1 MRLLKIGRDVSC
13 DIVLHSDKVSAL
25 HAELTLLDN
34 GDMLLED
41 KGSYNGTFVMG
52 QPVKPGKPVKVVRG
66 DAVTFADVELQWMQ
80 VPMPEDNSRYKAIW
94 GVGSHFN
101 NDIQLSGPT
110 VSRYHATIKR
120 EKDNKTYIFDHSKN
134 GTTVDGRKIAPNTA
148 CRITRKSV
156 VVCGG
161 VPLDMNRLD
170 WPEPVWKYVGIAA
183 AAIVILAGLGLG
195 IWKWVGSA
203 SKMDDSELYARYNN
217 SVVLLIGVYHYE
229 LEIEGINM
237 ATLPRDFPL
246 PLKFVRSENG
256 FRSVSGLFSDRIISQ
271 FGRYSG
277 TGFFVSEDGK
287 LVTNLHVAKPWL
299 ADNQIKG
306 LEASLKEIYAKWAA
320 QKDFVGIVTSDGAT
334 PYSAYTSLIKVK
346 GVLDDILLI
355 PQGRY
360 ISSENAVTCR
370 VLSAGEDI
378 DNDVALVQSERA
390 ELPSGCRYI
399 NVTDSMNV
407 DDRQLHV
414 GKHIYTIGFPF
425 GLGLQD
431 DKSEKGIQVL
441 GRGGNIIQADTEY
454 RFGFDAASFH
464 GASGS
469 PIFDEKGMLIG
480 VLNSGVDV
488 IQGFN
493 YGIKAKYVK
502 ELLESPYKK

>member
-34 GDMLLED
+34 GDILLED
-41 KGSYNGTFVMG
+41 KGSFNGTFVMG
-52 QPVKPGKPVKVVRG
+52 QQVKPGKPVKVMRG
-66 DAVTFADVELQWMQ
+66 DTITFADVELQWMQ

-120 EKDNKTYIFDHSKN
+120 EKNNKTYIFDHSKN

-148 CRITRKSV
+148 CPITRKSV

-170 WPEPVWKYVGIAA
+170 WPGFNWKPVGIVAA
-183 AAIVILAGLGLG
+183 VIVVLAGLGLG
-195 IWKWVGSA
+195 IWKWVGGS
-203 SKMDDSELYARYNN
+203 SKLDDSQLYARYNN

-229 LEIEGINM
+229 LTIEGVDM
-237 ATLPRDFPL
+237 SKLPVDFPL
-246 PLKFVRSENG
+246 PLKFVRVNNEFLSVPEQYSSE
-256 FRSVSGLFSDRIISQ
+256 IISH
-271 FGRYSG
+271 FGQYSG
-277 TGFFVSEDGK
+277 TGFFISKDGK
-287 LVTNLHVAKPWL
+287 LVTNLHVVKPWL
-299 ADNQIKG
+299 GNDQIKG
-306 LEASLKEIYAKWAA
+306 LEAALKEKYAQWAA
-320 QKDFVGIVTSDGAT
+320 QKDFFGILASDGAT

-346 GVLDDILLI
+346 GVLDNILLI

-360 ISSENAVTCR
+360 LSSDNAVTCR
-370 VLSAGEDI
+370 VLSAGDNI
-378 DNDVALVQSERA
+378 DNDVALVQSNRA
-390 ELPSGCRYI
+390 EIPSGCRYI
-399 NVTDSMNV
+399 NVTDSMDVN
-407 DDRQLHV
+407 DKQLHV
-414 GKHIYTIGFPF
+414 GKHVYTIGFPF
-425 GLGLQD
+425 GTGLQD
-431 DKSEKGIQVL
+431 DKSEKGLQVL

-469 PIFDEKGMLIG
+469 PIFDDKGMLIG
-480 VLNSGVDV
+480 VLNSGVE
-488 IQGFN
+488 ITQGFN